1 MVKNFS
7 IAIDGPSASG
17 KSTVAKLIAKKLNFT
32 YIDTG
37 AMYRAF
43 TLGVIEAG
51 LDPKSE
57 EESNSLIGKISISFD
72 EENHIT
78 LNGKDVSQRVRE
90 NDVAN
95 NVSYIASYKGIRLH
109 LVDLQRK
116 IAKNKSVVMDG
127 RDIGTYVLEDADLK
141 IYQVATAEER
151 AKRRYKENLEKGIE
165 TSFEA
170 CLDNIN
176 KRDYI
181 DSHRS
186 FCPLHPANDS
196 VEINTTDM
204 TIEEVVDAIIE
215 IAKQRGLT
223 NGK

>member
-1 MVKNFS
+1 MVKNYS

-43 TLGVIEAG
+43 TLAVIEAN

-57 EESNSLIGKISISFD
+57 KESDSLIGKISISFD
-72 EENHIT
+72 EVNHIT
-78 LNGKDVSQRVRE
+78 LNDVDVSQRVRE

-95 NVSYIASYKGIRLH
+95 NVSYIASYKNIRLH

-116 IAKNKSVVMDG
+116 IAENKSVVMDG
-127 RDIGTYVLEDADLK
+127 RDIGTYVLPNADLK

-165 TSFEA
+165 TTFG
-170 CLDNIN
+170 LKNIN
-176 KRDYI
+176 TRDYI

-186 FCPLHPANDS
+186 FCPLHPAEDS
-196 VEINTTDM
+196 VEVNTTNM
-204 TIEEVVDAIIE
+204 SIEEVVDTIIN
-215 IAKQRGLT
+215 IAKERGIVSE
-223 NGK
+223 

>member
-1 MVKNFS
+1 MVKNYS

-43 TLGVIEAG
+43 TLAVIESG
-51 LDPKSE
+51 LDPKNE

-72 EENHIT
+72 ENNHIT
-78 LNGKDVSQRVRE
+78 LNDVDVSKKVRE
-90 NDVAN
+90 NEVAN
-95 NVSYIASYKGIRLH
+95 NVSYIASYKNIRLH

-116 IAKNKSVVMDG
+116 IAANKSVVMDG
-127 RDIGTYVLEDADLK
+127 RDIGTYVLPNADLK
-141 IYQVATAEER
+141 IYQIATAEER
-151 AKRRYKENLEKGIE
+151 ANRRFKENLEKGIE
-165 TSFEA
+165 TSFED
-170 CLDNIN
+170 CLANIN

-186 FCPLHPANDS
+186 FCPLHPAEDS
-196 VEINTTDM
+196 VEVNTTNMSID
-204 TIEEVVDAIIE
+204 EVVETIVN
-215 IAKQRGLT
+215 IAKERGIV
-223 NGK
+223 NE